1 MLGLMGG
8 KLGIP
13 RARGKEW
20 LFPCLGTAN
29 VTTRRWTK
37 YQCIYPYTWAS
48 LVAQWYKNPPAIQEM
63 WVQSLGQE
71 VPLEEGTTT
80 HSSILGWRIPMD
92 RGSWWATVHRV
103 AKKSDKTEV
112 TEHSHLHI
120 PHLDLLSLKFF
131 ILMWI
136 ACVHI
141 INLIFSC

>member
-1 MLGLMGG
+1 MVKRLPAMQETRVQFLGW
-8 KLGIP
+8 
-13 RARGKEW
+13 E
-20 LFPCLGTAN
+20 
-29 VTTRRWTK
+29 
-37 YQCIYPYTWAS
+37 Y
-48 LVAQWYKNPPAIQEM
+48 
-63 WVQSLGQE
+63 
-71 VPLEEGTTT
+71 PLEKEMAI
-80 HSSILGWRIPMD
+80 HSSTLGWRIPMD

>member
-1 MLGLMGG
+1 MGG
-8 KLGIP
+8 LEGLKLGIP
-13 RARGKEW
+13 RARGKGW
-20 LFPCLGTAN
+20 LFPCLGTTN

-71 VPLEEGTTT
+71 VPLEEGMTT

-112 TEHSHLHI
+112 TEHSRVHI
-120 PHLDLLSLKFF
+120 PNLALLSLKLF